1 MGICGQSSSDIIN
14 ELYFEVAVA
23 AEDVNKEIYFL
34 DNTKFTDPKTKKEH
48 KHDFLSEVNEHNTQ
62 LYINYKKTKFQK
74 YFIPTQKGIYRFR
87 IKFDKELTDC
97 SYMFYGCTNLIR
109 VDFTKFKTNYL
120 KKVEYMF
127 YCCTNLI
134 EINFTFFDT
143 YNVTDMSFMFYFWS
157 HLEKLDIGIF
167 DTND

>member
-14 ELYFEVAVA
+14 ELYFEVAIA

-74 YFIPTQKGIYRFR
+74 YFYI
-87 IKFDKELTDC
+87 
-97 SYMFYGCTNLIR
+97 NLIR